1 MSQSFSVGFR
11 NRFQRAFEASDFT
24 SYRSLSLA
32 TGWSESRIQ
41 RIISGQFDDSK
52 DGPGFFGISR
62 VCEQLKITPDYL
74 AGIHRWKEPS
84 LDPKPTA
91 ADTLNASMFL
101 QSINE
106 DHQPPSVKQLMRM
119 FARGGARIEA
129 FSNHLDYCDIYDLPD
144 HDKRLIQIRTVGPKS
159 LAALRMGEANP
170 LLLQEA
176 FNAATPELREQIY
189 SHHCRTVES
198 GITIE
203 PDSIDE
209 RMSNHPVHVKID
221 YLRVSMQVTDQD
233 GVESILIFCELIPL

>member
-1 MSQSFSVGFR
+1 MPQSFSVAFR
-11 NRFQRAFEASDFT
+11 NRFKKAFEASEFT

-52 DGPGFFGISR
+52 DGPGFFGINR

-74 AGIHRWKEPS
+74 AGIHRWK
-84 LDPKPTA
+84 DPATESRPTA
-91 ADTLNASMFL
+91 ADTLNATMFL
-101 QSINE
+101 QAIAE
-106 DHQPPSVKQLMRM
+106 EHQPPSVKQLVRM
-119 FARGGARIEA
+119 HTRAGGRIEA
-129 FSNHLDYCDIYDLPD
+129 FSNHLDYCDAYNMPD
-144 HDKRLIQIRTVGPKS
+144 HEKRLVQIRSVGLKS

-170 LLLQEA
+170 LLLQDA
-176 FNAATPELREQIY
+176 FNVATPELRERIY
-189 SHHCRTVES
+189 SLHCRTIDR

-221 YLRVSMQVTDQD
+221 YLRVSMKVTDQD
-233 GVESILIFCELIPL
+233 GTESILIFCELIPL